1 MLTYTG
7 GGMSSTRTKRTVSI
21 AVVKLW
27 LAIAGLLFAQ
37 QTPSTPKIS
46 DDFVI
51 GVDDILNIQVWRS
64 PDHSAPHSVVRPDG
78 KITLPLIKDVQA
90 AGLTTKQLE
99 ESIVQQFSGV
109 LKEPIVIITVLKIE
123 SRKVSVGGNIAKPGA
138 YPFGEPLTVL
148 ELIIRAGGPTEYAKG
163 GGKAIKILRKK
174 DGSTIDFNYQEV
186 LQGKNLRQ
194 NILLENGD
202 IVMVR

>member
-1 MLTYTG
+1 MRAKG
-7 GGMSSTRTKRTVSI
+7 TVSI

-37 QTPSTPKIS
+37 QMPSTPKIS

-51 GVDDILNIQVWRS
+51 GVDDILSVEVWRS
-64 PDHSAPHSVVRPDG
+64 PDHSAPHAVVRPDG

-99 ESIVQQFSGV
+99 ESVTQKFMGF
-109 LKEPIVIITVLKIE
+109 LKERPTVTITVLKIE
-123 SRKVSVGGNIAKPGA
+123 SRKVSIGGNIAKPSA
-138 YPFGEPLTVL
+138 YSFGEPLTVL

-163 GGKAIKILRKK
+163 GGKAIKIIRKK
-174 DGSTIDFNYQEV
+174 DGSIIDFNYPEV

>member
-1 MLTYTG
+1 MLP
-7 GGMSSTRTKRTVSI
+7 MRTKGTVSI
-21 AVVKLW
+21 VVVKLW
-27 LAIAGLLFAQ
+27 LVIAGLLFAQ
-37 QTPSTPKIS
+37 QTSSALKIS

-51 GVDDILNIQVWRS
+51 GVDDVLSIEVWRS
-64 PDHSAPHSVVRPDG
+64 PEHSVPHAVVRPDG
-78 KITLPLIKDVQA
+78 KITIPLIKDVKA

-99 ESIVQQFSGV
+99 EIVAQNFLSM
-109 LKEPIVIITVLKIE
+109 LKELPTVTITVLKIE
-123 SRKVSVGGNIAKPGA
+123 SRKVSIGGNIAKPA
-138 YPFGEPLTVL
+138 TYSFGEPLTVL

-186 LQGKNLRQ
+186 LQGKNLKQ
-194 NILLENGD
+194 NILLDNGD